1 MTARG
6 PKRGSRRLASVA
18 PVMMPSENGTK
29 AKPDF
34 RAE

>member
-1 MTARG
+1 MSARG
-6 PKRGSRRLASVA
+6 PKRGSSRLAAVA

-29 AKPDF
+29 AKPDL

>member
-1 MTARG
+1 MTSRG

-29 AKPDF
+29 ANPDF

>member
-6 PKRGSRRLASVA
+6 PKRGSSRLAKVA
-18 PVMMPSENGTK
+18 PPMMPSENGTK